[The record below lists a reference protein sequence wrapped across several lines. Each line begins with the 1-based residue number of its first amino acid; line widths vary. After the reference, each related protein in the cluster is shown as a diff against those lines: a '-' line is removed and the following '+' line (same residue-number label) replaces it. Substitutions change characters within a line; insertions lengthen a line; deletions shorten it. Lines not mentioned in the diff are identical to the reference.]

1 MKARK
6 IEVDDIE
13 HDGLCTKCDAYINEP
28 IIIRIG
34 SGLYESN
41 LCKPCMGKT
50 HLKGI
55 NPLKTL

>member
-6 IEVDDIE
+6 IEVDGIE
-13 HDGLCTKCDAYINEP
+13 YDGLCTKCDAYINEP
-28 IIIRIG
+28 ITIKIG
-34 SGLYESN
+34 SSLYESN

-55 NPLKTL
+55 NPF